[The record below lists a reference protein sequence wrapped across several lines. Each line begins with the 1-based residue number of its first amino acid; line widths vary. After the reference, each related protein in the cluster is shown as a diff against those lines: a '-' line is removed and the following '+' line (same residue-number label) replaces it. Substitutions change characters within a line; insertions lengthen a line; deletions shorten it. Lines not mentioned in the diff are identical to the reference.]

1 MNRARKLIAFIRDH
15 ANQVLGILHQSE
27 PTTGD
32 LQGAAQ
38 MLVTMRGDLEELEE
52 RVRGELDRRRQK
64 PSPLVPAREAIAD
77 REYAT
82 DTQHVRVQSCCPPAG
97 AQHASPAPVPPT
109 VHEHVSP
116 FAGVERPVRPVLD
129 VSDRP
134 RLALGRYRLVDSRLI
149 AMSGTISS
157 PGRKAV

>member
-1 MNRARKLIAFIRDH
+1 MNAARKLIAFIRDH

-38 MLVTMRGDLEELEE
+38 MLVTMRGDIEELEQ
-52 RVRGELDRRRQK
+52 RVRSELDRRRQK

-82 DTQHVRVQSCCPPAG
+82 DTQRARLGSATI
-97 AQHASPAPVPPT
+97 PPT

-116 FAGVERPVRPVLD
+116 FAGVERPARPVLG

-134 RLALGRYRLVDSRLI
+134 RLAPGRYRLVDSRLI